1 MYLSL
6 VLKILFIFVS
16 QKVVDTIVIVD
27 EEEILELTSWVLRDD
42 NFFFNNNFT
51 LFDWA
56 KFINY
61 CNIYRIFMLQTDMQV
76 PFNVEVAEEISSQ
89 YMHFF
94 VVYLLFSNFA
104 IILSDTYSVSN
115 FIFYL

>member
-1 MYLSL
+1 
-6 VLKILFIFVS
+6 
-16 QKVVDTIVIVD
+16 
-27 EEEILELTSWVLRDD
+27 
-42 NFFFNNNFT
+42 
-51 LFDWA
+51 
-56 KFINY
+56 
-61 CNIYRIFMLQTDMQV
+61 MLQTDMQV